1 VKPTMNLGG
10 SDGWCAQGIVVP
22 ESFECVCALAAA
34 RHTDAP
40 QVERRLV
47 GERTALINHLHAIL
61 LERGIVAS
69 PSKRKL
75 EQLLVNLMDQQGG
88 AGSGPG
94 MTMLVTDACAQG
106 AALRRKIAACVVEF
120 ARWTKGMRRPPPAT
134 IRGRRDK
141 SFDQGE
147 AGPSSVA
154 AIWRHGWPCFL
165 VSVRHRRQIIS
176 KRGNKYHKLLIY
188 GARAALPSIAQLDTP
203 LGR

>member
-1 VKPTMNLGG
+1 MVTLKG
-10 SDGWCAQGIVVP
+10 SPKRRVVRQCGCGS
-22 ESFECVCALAAA
+22 EELAAA

-94 MTMLVTDACAQG
+94 MTIVVI
-106 AALRRKIAACVVEF
+106 LRIDVRPDYSGDIS
-120 ARWTKGMRRPPPAT
+120 RTKSR
-134 IRGRRDK
+134 
-141 SFDQGE
+141 
-147 AGPSSVA
+147 
-154 AIWRHGWPCFL
+154 
-165 VSVRHRRQIIS
+165 
-176 KRGNKYHKLLIY
+176 
-188 GARAALPSIAQLDTP
+188 
-203 LGR
+203 